1 MLESSEIAH
10 LDALRHSYS
19 EDRYVHMPC
28 MLSQDMLDVVVP
40 YAHILGATGRM
51 TPDPAVGHSVSR
63 YGSPGFDALLVSLLG
78 TVSAVAGTTLVPSY
92 SFARTYFRG
101 DELKRHRDRPACE
114 HSVTVH
120 LDSSGGKW
128 PVCFERLDRRETSL
142 ELRAGDALMYRGIE
156 LPHWREP
163 CPTDWY
169 LQVFLHWVERDG
181 PHGDQI
187 FDGREGLGMANRRKI
202 GLQ

>member
-19 EDRYVHMPC
+19 EDRYVHLPC

-78 TVSAVAGTTLVPSY
+78 TVSAVAGTALVPS
-92 SFARTYFRG
+92 
-101 DELKRHRDRPACE
+101 C
-114 HSVTVH
+114 
-120 LDSSGGKW
+120 
-128 PVCFERLDRRETSL
+128 
-142 ELRAGDALMYRGIE
+142 
-156 LPHWREP
+156 
-163 CPTDWY
+163 
-169 LQVFLHWVERDG
+169 
-181 PHGDQI
+181 
-187 FDGREGLGMANRRKI
+187 
-202 GLQ
+202 